1 VPTIVNVPR
10 PAIPVVAEF
19 WERLLRDIHIA
30 NEAADAQSQER
41 LWKALLFSGR
51 LLFGNT
57 IPRGGKRGAVASSEV
72 VAGRARRALA
82 GEWSGLW
89 EESLLARDG
98 AVRKRRKPVDRN
110 LADVMEIQA
119 CLAAGAPA
127 KALRVVRG
135 PTALATDEVAR
146 TDLPK
151 HFPVATHP
159 LPPRA
164 AVDANLDLIAFEDAL
179 LQSLKKS
186 ARRSGAG
193 PGGTR
198 LDHLREVL
206 GTPDRARLL
215 AQAFRG
221 VLAPGTPGCIWDGI
235 CAGTCIPLAK
245 GKDRTRPL
253 LVGTAWRRAYAAALT
268 RMHAGY
274 AADATIPFQ
283 MGLGRAGGG
292 EITHK
297 TDLAYLGSHPT
308 ASLLMI
314 DCRSAFQEIRRDK
327 VISGLAARN
336 PQLLSWASPLLYARP
351 TNIWK
356 PEEGPDLQ
364 LDQTTG
370 VPQGCPLSPMLFALT
385 AHPGRH
391 PGRPRGHSVGVP
403 R

>member
-1 VPTIVNVPR
+1 MAELEPADRERVVQTLKATVQADGQAAIEHDEDGNIVAEPPTHPGPQGPPPPGLDSGQPRPAQTSGQGGQEWALHFWDSVSWDKLHEKVPTIVNVPR
-10 PAIPVVAEF
+10 QAIPVVAEF
-19 WERLLRDIHIA
+19 WERLLRDIHTA
-30 NEAADAQSQER
+30 NEAADAMAQER

-57 IPRGGKRGAVASSEV
+57 IPRGGKRGSGAACEV

-98 AVRKRRKPVDRN
+98 ATRKRRKPVDRN

-146 TDLPK
+146 ADLPK
-151 HFPVATHP
+151 HFGASIHP

-164 AVDANLDLIAFEDAL
+164 ATATDLDMEAFEDAL
-179 LQSLKKS
+179 LQSLKES

-206 GTPDRARLL
+206 GTPDRAHLL

-245 GKDRTRPL
+245 GK
-253 LVGTAWRRAYAAALT
+253 
-268 RMHAGY
+268 
-274 AADATIPFQ
+274 
-283 MGLGRAGGG
+283 
-292 EITHK
+292 
-297 TDLAYLGSHPT
+297 
-308 ASLLMI
+308 
-314 DCRSAFQEIRRDK
+314 
-327 VISGLAARN
+327 
-336 PQLLSWASPLLYARP
+336 
-351 TNIWK
+351 
-356 PEEGPDLQ
+356 
-364 LDQTTG
+364 
-370 VPQGCPLSPMLFALT
+370 
-385 AHPGRH
+385 
-391 PGRPRGHSVGVP
+391 
-403 R
+403 